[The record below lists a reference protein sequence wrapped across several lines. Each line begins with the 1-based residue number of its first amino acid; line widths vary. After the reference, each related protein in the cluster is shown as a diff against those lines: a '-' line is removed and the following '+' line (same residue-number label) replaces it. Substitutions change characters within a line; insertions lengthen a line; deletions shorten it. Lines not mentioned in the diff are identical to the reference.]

1 MEYIGNGCYIKF
13 LAQNVCGRNIHNYG
27 MSCLYYYSVFCVCP
41 RVPDGELIGRIIAD
55 NDFTEGVAVSY
66 LSQLL
71 SAVDCLHQLNIA
83 HLDIRVRH

>member
-1 MEYIGNGCYIKF
+1 
-13 LAQNVCGRNIHNYG
+13 
-27 MSCLYYYSVFCVCP
+27 MSSHLFFVSIP
-41 RVPDGELIGRIIAD
+41 LRVPDGELIGRIIAK

-83 HLDIRVRH
+83 HLDIRVCTSL

>member
-1 MEYIGNGCYIKF
+1 MNDCDF
-13 LAQNVCGRNIHNYG
+13 R
-27 MSCLYYYSVFCVCP
+27 VFH

-71 SAVDCLHQLNIA
+71 TAVDCLHQLNVA
-83 HLDIRVRH
+83 HLDIRVHHISYVTNHHSLR

>member
-1 MEYIGNGCYIKF
+1 M
-13 LAQNVCGRNIHNYG
+13 
-27 MSCLYYYSVFCVCP
+27 
-41 RVPDGELIGRIIAD
+41 PDGELISRIIAD

-83 HLDIRVRH
+83 HLDIRVSHVIGHVIFLAILLCHVMSHVTLIKAYFAVA

>member
-1 MEYIGNGCYIKF
+1 MLRLDQTMIIVMYLHLYF
-13 LAQNVCGRNIHNYG
+13 LC
-27 MSCLYYYSVFCVCP
+27 S
-41 RVPDGELIGRIIAD
+41 VPDGELIGRIIAD

-83 HLDIRVRH
+83 HLDIRVSM

>member
-1 MEYIGNGCYIKF
+1 MF
-13 LAQNVCGRNIHNYG
+13 SR
-27 MSCLYYYSVFCVCP
+27 

-83 HLDIRVRH
+83 HLDIRVRHYNTPKPP

>member
-1 MEYIGNGCYIKF
+1 MFNLKITDKLTSLQHDY
-13 LAQNVCGRNIHNYG
+13 CGIF
-27 MSCLYYYSVFCVCP
+27 CLP

-55 NDFTEGVAVSY
+55 NDFTEGIAVSY